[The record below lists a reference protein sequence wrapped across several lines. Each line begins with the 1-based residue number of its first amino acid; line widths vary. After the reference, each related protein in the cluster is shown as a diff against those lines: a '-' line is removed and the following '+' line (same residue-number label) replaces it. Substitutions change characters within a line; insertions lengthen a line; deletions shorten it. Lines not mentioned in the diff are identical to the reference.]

1 MSQKPTQKGHS
12 SYLGWRVI
20 KNRAVEKIIPS
31 LGAKSRAQLIFSAI
45 LIILAIFGTI
55 GFGIYL
61 DGYVIHPPKQYSGIC
76 PPPAIIS
83 HNGGT
88 CTISQVQIVTSGTVT
103 KATTIQLPA
112 GQIIQTQTT
121 VTKTVTQTAP

>member
-1 MSQKPTQKGHS
+1 MV
-12 SYLGWRVI
+12 WRII
-20 KNRAVEKIIPS
+20 KDRAIAKVIPS
-31 LGAKSRAQLIFSAI
+31 LGRKSRAQVIFSALMI
-45 LIILAIFGTI
+45 LVAIIGAV
-55 GFGIYL
+55 GFGIYV

-76 PPPAIIS
+76 PPPAVIS
-83 HNGGT
+83 HNGQV

-103 KATTIQLPA
+103 KATTIQIPA